1 MKMMMMSPNIDDDDD
16 DVDSTVSTVSTPAKS
31 RASRRAPHTAL
42 PREATRTRART
53 TRERRIRTR
62 RERRRRRIL
71 LITTLTTSCTYQR
84 RSRFAMMMMMLMCV
98 CAFVCDDTFDAF
110 SRSNFSSFFFA
121 LKILPEKKDVGSSSE
136 HTRASPRRKRSSL
149 MRTPLLFR
157 NTEEDLEIGAFSR
170 CIRYSPLCTE
180 QREKHTSSKRLQCNE
195 VIGIHD
201 LLGFLLFFRVSI
213 RGVSSLLCPLSLLFL
228 SHQNDVKKGTPIIM
242 RRLCVRVRYYL
253 LWSTLHQ

>member
-1 MKMMMMSPNIDDDDD
+1 MKMMMMSPNIDDDD

-62 RERRRRRIL
+62 RERRRRRRRRIL

-110 SRSNFSSFFFA
+110 SRSNFSSIFFA
-121 LKILPEKKDVGSSSE
+121 LKILPEKNDVGSSSE

-157 NTEEDLEIGAFSR
+157 NTEEDLEIGAFSS
-170 CIRYSPLCTE
+170 CIRYSPLCT
-180 QREKHTSSKRLQCNE
+180 
-195 VIGIHD
+195 D
-201 LLGFLLFFRVSI
+201 
-213 RGVSSLLCPLSLLFL
+213 RGKSTNHRNVF
-228 SHQNDVKKGTPIIM
+228 DVM
-242 RRLCVRVRYYL
+242 R
-253 LWSTLHQ
+253 